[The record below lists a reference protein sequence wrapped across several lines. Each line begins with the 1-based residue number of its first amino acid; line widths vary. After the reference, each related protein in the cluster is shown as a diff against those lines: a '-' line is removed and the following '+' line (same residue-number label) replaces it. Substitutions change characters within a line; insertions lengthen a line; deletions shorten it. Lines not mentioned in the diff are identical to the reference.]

1 MDFEKAK
8 ERAKELGF
16 EIHAFNGERNWFNA
30 IKKWDYT
37 GQTFALQVWTE
48 KEEFEFNRMEGLIQI
63 STGKLGSYT
72 NDAHFLS
79 WQRRFLEVLEKLV

>member
-8 ERAKELGF
+8 ERARELGF
-16 EIHAFNGERNWFNA
+16 DIHVTNGNKTWFNA
-30 IKKWDYT
+30 LKTWDYT

-48 KEEFEFNRMEGLIQI
+48 TEQFQFDRLEGMIQI
-63 STGKLGSYT
+63 STGKLGSYD

-79 WQRRFLEVLEKLV
+79 FQRRFMEVIEKLV